1 MLHFQ
6 FRFSKMA
13 FKYIK
18 KALLKD
24 DDDYLAVKILI
35 LRYISDLLKYLRVSF
50 FCFKILSWYVA
61 LRNENPFITIK
72 CFASVTQA
80 NTWNVGLS
88 SLQLL
93 SFLLDGFF
101 FLLIHTQMTY
111 LLFLGFFALKS
122 RVYLLKHKKTT

>member
-50 FCFKILSWYVA
+50 FYFKILSCYVA

-80 NTWNVGLS
+80 NT
-88 SLQLL
+88 
-93 SFLLDGFF
+93 
-101 FLLIHTQMTY
+101 
-111 LLFLGFFALKS
+111 
-122 RVYLLKHKKTT
+122 